1 MRWDRLFADLEGAA
15 IDEHADERDALADDL
30 REEQWAALGWT
41 DLLGGP
47 DVRLDVAGLGEI
59 GGRVAGVGDVLLIE
73 DAGRRVIVLPEAVTA
88 VSGSD
93 GRAATAPATSR
104 TRRQVA
110 RAVRDAGVEV
120 RVVRRDGRAV
130 EGPIVAVGA
139 DFVQVAAGARRVSLP
154 WGWIAALV
162 QR

>member
-15 IDEHADERDALADDL
+15 IDEHADERDALAEDL
-30 REEQWAALGWT
+30 RDEQWAALSWT

-47 DVRLDVAGLGEI
+47 DVRLDVAGLGELP
-59 GGRVAGVGDVLLIE
+59 GRVVGVGDVVLVE
-73 DAGRRVIVLPEAVTA
+73 GDGCRTIVLPEAIAGV
-88 VSGSD
+88 VGDD
-93 GRAATAPATSR
+93 GRAVAAPPVSR

-110 RAVRDAGVEV
+110 RAVREAGVQV

-130 EGPIVAVGA
+130 EGTIAEVGS
-139 DFVQVAAGARRVSLP
+139 DFVQVAAGGRRVTLP
-154 WGWIAALV
+154 WAWIAALV